1 MKKNSNIKLHITI
14 FLAFATLILSC
25 DKKQNNHLKLNDQ
38 EYFQSRG
45 LNVLVYT
52 SWYNGLFSDE
62 KKSGI
67 ELIHHEVRTATNGDV
82 RLGPTPEQWDP
93 IPTFRER
100 KVDHENGTIEAFL
113 HYPAFN
119 FEYSVKVSQE
129 GPSVNISVNLKNPV
143 PEELIGKA
151 GFNLEF
157 IPPAYFEKGY
167 LIDEKSGT
175 FPLYPS
181 SSMEIKN
188 GVVDPLPLAT
198 GSSLVLSPE
207 DPKTRVAITSRMGDL
222 ALYDGRDKAQNGWFV
237 VRSLLPAAKTG
248 KVLEWTLEANTIPG
262 WTRPPVIG
270 HSQQGYHPDQPKK
283 AVVEL
288 DRNDQSTS
296 SAKLIKIAGDGS
308 EEIVIGK
315 ALTQWGAY
323 LRYNYGT
330 FDFTEIKENGLYVIE
345 AGNTR
350 TEAFKISADVY
361 GTAWQPT
368 LDIFFPVQMDH
379 MFVNEAYR
387 VWHGKSHMD
396 DALQAPV
403 DWVHFD
409 LYAQGPT
416 TDTPYQPGEHIP
428 GLDIG
433 GWYDAGDFDIRTQTQ
448 CYVVQNLVNTWEAFG
463 LDRDQTSIDQTL
475 QYVDIHKPDG
485 KADLLQQIEHGTLA
499 LIAQHR
505 AVGHAIHGIVAAH
518 LSQYTHLGDGVTK
531 TDNLIYTPRL
541 DSFKTD
547 GFRSGIFDDRWAFTS
562 RTTPLNYRSIAA
574 LAAASRALKGYNDAL
589 ADECLTTAINV
600 WKEEHAKEPDLF
612 HHGNT
617 TGGAL
622 DDEELKAATQLLL
635 STRDP
640 QYAKRISE
648 LWPTIDRNF
657 GQHASRIAAVLHLLD
672 DDLKNKIPQR
682 VAQYKIWMDSIET
695 QNPYGVPVTTGGWAG
710 SGAVVGFG
718 ITAYDLHQAFPDIIG
733 SEYVFK
739 ALNYL
744 YGNHP
749 GSDISLVSGVGTKS
763 KKVAYGNN
771 RADYS
776 FIAGGVVP
784 GVLILPPDFPEN
796 KEDWPFLWGENEYV
810 VSVASAYLYLANAA
824 DHLSNKKNQY

>member
-1 MKKNSNIKLHITI
+1 M
-14 FLAFATLILSC
+14 FLAFAALILSC

-129 GPSVNISVNLKNPV
+129 GPSVNISVNLEYPV
-143 PEELIGKA
+143 PEKLIGKA

-167 LIDEKSGT
+167 LMDEKSGT

-207 DPKTRVAITSRMGDL
+207 DPKTRVAINSRMGDL

-531 TDNLIYTPRL
+531 TDNLIYTPQL

-547 GFRSGIFDDRWAFTS
+547 GFRSGTFDDRWAFTS

-672 DDLKNKIPQR
+672 DDLKNKLPQR

-824 DHLSNKKNQY
+824 DHLLNK

>member
-1 MKKNSNIKLHITI
+1 MRNTTSAKFNITI
-14 FLAFATLILSC
+14 LMICFLTFSC
-25 DKKQNNHLKLNDQ
+25 EKKQPNHLKLNDQ

-119 FEYSVKVSQE
+119 FEYSVKVSSE
-129 GPSVNISVNLKNPV
+129 GSAVNISVHLPNAIPK
-143 PEELIGKA
+143 ELVGKA

-167 LIDEKSGT
+167 LMDEKSGT

-181 SSMEIKN
+181 SSMEVKD
-188 GVVDPLPLAT
+188 GVVDPLPLAE
-198 GSSLVLSPE
+198 GSRLVLSPE
-207 DPKTRVAITSRMGDL
+207 DPKTRVAINSKTGNL

-237 VRSLLPAAKTG
+237 VRALLPAAKTG

-270 HSQQGYHPDQPKK
+270 HSQQGYHPNQPKK
-283 AVVEL
+283 AVIEL

-296 SAKLIKIAGDGS
+296 SAKLIKIAGNGS
-308 EEIVIGK
+308 EEILIGK
-315 ALTQWGAY
+315 ALTHWGNY

-330 FDFTEIKENGLYVIE
+330 FDFSEIKEDGLYVIE

-350 TEAFKISADVY
+350 TEAFKISPDVY
-361 GTAWQPT
+361 ATAWQPT

-463 LDRDQTSIDQTL
+463 LDRDQTFVDQTL
-475 QYVDIHKPDG
+475 QYVDIHRPDG

-531 TDNLIYTPRL
+531 TDNLIYTPKL

-547 GFRSGIFDDRWAFTS
+547 GFRSGTFDDRWAFTS

-589 ADECLTTAINV
+589 AAECLTTAVNV

-635 STRDP
+635 TTGDQ
-640 QYAKRISE
+640 QYASRISE
-648 LWPTIDRNF
+648 LWPTIDQNF
-657 GQHASRIAAVLHLLD
+657 GLHASRIAAVLSLLG
-672 DDLKNKIPQR
+672 DDLQNQMTQR
-682 VAQYKIWMDSIET
+682 VAQYKTWMDSLET

-718 ITAYDLHQAFPDIIG
+718 ITAYDLHRAFPEIIG

-739 ALNYL
+739 SLNYL

-810 VSVASAYLYLANAA
+810 VSVASAYLYLVNAA
-824 DHLSNKKNQY
+824 DHLLNQ